1 MPFAAILFTIALKIL
16 ETKTRHMFKVN
27 LFLTKKTFVL
37 TEFLKMYY
45 IKKKRKSQYEL
56 LKECP
61 KNKNGMSF
69 TLFGQCTD
77 QQ

>member
-45 IKKKRKSQYEL
+45 IKKKENL
-56 LKECP
+56 NMNC
-61 KNKNGMSF
+61 
-69 TLFGQCTD
+69 
-77 QQ
+77 